1 MARTRRLPLELVD
14 QVIGQAQHDRNT
26 LKACC
31 AVSREWNSLCH
42 SYIFRKVRIRDGDA
56 LAGFERVVE
65 CNSAIGTRVREITF
79 GPFTPERSF
88 RASMP
93 WVAAIPR
100 KLPRLLPAVRTIRF
114 ERLSDAAEYCDAA
127 FFRLFFNFAPTTR
140 LVLYDSALNLP
151 TLRAFACSLPH
162 LEELVILGMTPLM
175 VTVWPA
181 PPLVSYPRFTAL
193 TVDFAIAPST
203 TLHEFIEWFLLCNAM
218 HTLTSLDIAVK
229 VLDVKA
235 VNKLLS
241 RIGPR
246 LTHLGLTL
254 QSMFDSDWEFDSKSR
269 PHFDVYF
276 E

>member
-1 MARTRRLPLELVD
+1 MARRPRLPLELVD
-14 QVIGQAQHDRNT
+14 QVIGQAQRDRST

-56 LAGFERVVE
+56 LDGFEQVVE
-65 CNSAIGTRVREITF
+65 CNPAIGTRVREITF
-79 GPFTPERSF
+79 GPFTPDRSF
-88 RASMP
+88 RVSMP

-100 KLPRLLPAVRTIRF
+100 ILPRLLTAVRTIRF
-114 ERLSDAAEYCDAA
+114 ERLSDAAEYCNAT
-127 FFRLFFNFAPTTR
+127 FFRLFYAFASTR
-140 LVLYDSALNLP
+140 SLILYDSALNLP

-181 PPLVSYPRFTAL
+181 PPLMSYPRFTAL

-203 TLHEFIEWFLLCNAM
+203 TLHEFIEWFLRCHAT

-229 VLDVKA
+229 VLDTKA
-235 VNKLLS
+235 VNKLLT

-246 LTHLGLTL
+246 LKHLGLTL
-254 QSMFDSDWEFDSKSR
+254 QSMFDSDWEFDSK
-269 PHFDVYF
+269 FGVYIGVS
-276 E
+276 